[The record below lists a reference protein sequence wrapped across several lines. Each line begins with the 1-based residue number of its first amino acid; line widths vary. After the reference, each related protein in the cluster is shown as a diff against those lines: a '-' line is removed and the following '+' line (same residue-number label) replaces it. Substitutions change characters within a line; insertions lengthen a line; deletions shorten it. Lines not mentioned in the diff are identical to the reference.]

1 MLTGLERLPEIIRV
15 LRTDAIYACHA
26 YLTRVPI
33 AAIRP
38 FVEVF
43 TKPGE
48 IVADFFAGSGMT
60 GLAALSVNRRA
71 RLSDISVLGKHI
83 ARGYLTNI
91 SQARMREAAD
101 IVLARARQSVGT
113 LYATKRHADGA
124 KVEMVRTVRSFTYQC
139 PSCCFEMV
147 YFRYSVG

>member
-1 MLTGLERLPEIIRV
+1 MLAGVKGLPEIINAP
-15 LRTDAIYACHA
+15 RTDAIYACHG
-26 YLTRVPI
+26 YLTKVPV

-38 FVEVF
+38 FIEAF

-83 ARGYLTNI
+83 ASGYLTNV
-91 SQARMREAAD
+91 SPVRMREAAD
-101 IVLARARQSVGT
+101 KVLAKAREAAGT
-113 LYATKRHADGA
+113 VYLTKRLADGA
-124 KVEMVRTVRSFTYQC
+124 
-139 PSCCFEMV
+139 
-147 YFRYSVG
+147 